1 MAFSS
6 EAAFELFRRAWQ
18 RRRLAHAYLLAGPSG
33 SGKKE
38 LAGRIAALV
47 TGQREGGDLFKGTDD
62 FKGTDISK
70 GAALFKHPDIHL
82 AEPESKS
89 RRIVI
94 DQIRALEAELQL
106 KASGAGRKVGVILEA
121 DRLQP
126 QASNAFLKTLEEP
139 PDNCLLLL
147 VSSLPEALLDTI
159 RSRCIPVTL
168 QTAGNREPDAVQA
181 RLLELLA
188 AFFQSE
194 GEGIPGVFNL
204 SREFIQL
211 LREARQVIQ
220 DKNAAELKRE
230 EALYRQ
236 TTDGA
241 WLKERE
247 DYYKGVTES
256 RYILERSRL
265 VETLLQWWA
274 DVLRRREG
282 CANLDFSSCAETTGL
297 LARKFSTPQVLNK
310 IAQLEELRENL
321 DRNVQELLAVEAA
334 FLRVFGPA
342 ISPG

>member
-6 EAAFELFRRAWQ
+6 EAAFELFRRAWGQ
-18 RRRLAHAYLLAGPSG
+18 RRLAHAYLVTGPAG
-33 SGKKE
+33 SGKRE
-38 LAGRIAALV
+38 LAGRVAALV
-47 TGQREGGDLFKGTDD
+47 TGQREGL
-62 FKGTDISK
+62 S
-70 GAALFKHPDIHL
+70 LFKHPDIHL

-94 DQIRALEAELQL
+94 EQIRALEAELQL
-106 KASGAGRKVGVILEA
+106 KASGAGRKAGVILEA
-121 DRLQP
+121 DRLSP

-147 VSSLPEALLDTI
+147 VTSIPEALLDTI
-159 RSRCIPVTL
+159 RSRCIPVAL
-168 QTAGNREPDAVQA
+168 QIAGDREPEPAQV
-181 RLLELLA
+181 RLLEVLT
-188 AFFQSE
+188 AFYHTE
-194 GEGIPGVFNL
+194 GRAGIPRVFNL

-211 LREARQVIQ
+211 LRETRQGIQ

-274 DVLRRREG
+274 DILRRQQG
-282 CANLDFSSCAETTGL
+282 CANLDFSSCAETTGE
-297 LARKFSTPQVLNK
+297 LARKFSTPQVLDK
-310 IAQLEELRENL
+310 VAQLEELRENL
-321 DRNVQELLAVEAA
+321 GRNVQELLAVEAA
-334 FLRVFGPA
+334 FLRVFGPTG
-342 ISPG
+342 SGTP

>member
-1 MAFSS
+1 MAFSPES
-6 EAAFELFRRAWQ
+6 AFELFRRAWEQ
-18 RRRLAHAYLLAGPSG
+18 RRLAHAYLVAGPSG
-33 SGKKE
+33 SGKRE
-38 LAGRIAALV
+38 LAGRVAALV
-47 TGQREGGDLFKGTDD
+47 TGQREGVA
-62 FKGTDISK
+62 I
-70 GAALFKHPDIHL
+70 FKHPDIHL

-94 DQIRALEAELQL
+94 EQIRALEAELQL
-106 KASGAGRKVGVILEA
+106 KASGTGRKAGVILEA

-147 VSSLPEALLDTI
+147 VTSLPEALLDTI

-168 QTAGNREPDAVQA
+168 QAAAVRELDPAQA
-181 RLLELLA
+181 RLLEVLA
-188 AFFQSE
+188 AFFQSPD
-194 GEGIPGVFNL
+194 GPGIPRVFNL
-204 SREFIQL
+204 TREFIQL
-211 LREARQVIQ
+211 LREIRQVIQ

-230 EALYRQ
+230 ETLYRQ

-274 DVLRRREG
+274 DVLRRQQD
-282 CANLDFSSCAETTGL
+282 CANLDFSSRAEIIGE
-297 LARKFSTPQVLNK
+297 LARGFSTLEVLNK
-310 IAQLEELRENL
+310 VAQLEELRENL
-321 DRNVQELLAVEAA
+321 GRNIQEALAVEAA
-334 FLRVFGPA
+334 FLRVFGPTG
-342 ISPG
+342 SKGPRGEMPMPSR